1 LIQTAHQ
8 RAARR
13 LLHQRAAPEAR
24 LNQPKEVQMISMTLP
39 LGDGLFWLLII
50 AGPVIGGLLYWKLGP
65 AAQSAPVTAPIVPT
79 PIVPDLL
86 PVPTQRVGIP
96 STALVRIQDA
106 CDGHIKDGELDLR
119 FELRSRRDCDK
130 MLEVLRGMKEKLQ
143 RAKSLFNNATTEI
156 RVQVDTGRT
165 KVGGNAADSMQFVA
179 AKNAELE
186 GYETATRLVDKF
198 LGELEGAEASVL
210 ELPFYTTPDPAVG
223 P

>member
-1 LIQTAHQ
+1 
-8 RAARR
+8 
-13 LLHQRAAPEAR
+13 
-24 LNQPKEVQMISMTLP
+24 MTLP
-39 LGDGLFWLLII
+39 LSDGLFWLLAI
-50 AGPVIGGLLYWKLGP
+50 AGPAIGALLYWKLGQP
-65 AAQSAPVTAPIVPT
+65 AESAVTAPILPT

-130 MLEVLRGMKEKLQ
+130 MLEVLRGMKDKLQ
-143 RAKSLFNNATTEI
+143 RTKSLFNNATNEI
-156 RVQVDTGRT
+156 RVQVDTSRVTVGRI
-165 KVGGNAADSMQFVA
+165 AAKSVQFVA

-186 GYETATRLVDKF
+186 GYETATRLIDKF
-198 LGELEGAEASVL
+198 LAELDGAEASVL
-210 ELPFYTTPDPAVG
+210 ALPFYTDADPAVG

>member
-1 LIQTAHQ
+1 
-8 RAARR
+8 
-13 LLHQRAAPEAR
+13 
-24 LNQPKEVQMISMTLP
+24 MISMTLP
-39 LGDGLFWLLII
+39 LGDGLFWLVVI
-50 AGPVIGGLLYWKLGP
+50 AGPVIGALLYWKVGTS
-65 AAQSAPVTAPIVPT
+65 AQSAAVTAPVLPT

-130 MLEVLRGMKEKLQ
+130 MLEVLRGMKDKLQ
-143 RAKSLFNNATTEI
+143 RTKSLFNNATTEI
-156 RVQVDTGRT
+156 RVQVDTGR
-165 KVGGNAADSMQFVA
+165 VGLVGKGAANSVQFVA

-198 LGELEGAEASVL
+198 LGELAGAEASVL
-210 ELPFYTTPDPAVG
+210 ELPFYTNPDPAAG
-223 P
+223 S